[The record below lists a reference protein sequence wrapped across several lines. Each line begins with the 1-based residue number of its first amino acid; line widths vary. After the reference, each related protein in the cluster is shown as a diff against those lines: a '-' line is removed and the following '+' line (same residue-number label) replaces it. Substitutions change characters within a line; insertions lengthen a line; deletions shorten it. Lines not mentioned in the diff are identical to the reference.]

1 LLAGEDLRVDDYFH
15 WHIEILPRDVNSAK
29 FKRDDQFYTVL
40 TTPEE
45 AAVLLKAEK
54 L

>member
-1 LLAGEDLRVDDYFH
+1 M
-15 WHIEILPRDVNSAK
+15 

-45 AAVLLKAEK
+45 AAVLLKTEK